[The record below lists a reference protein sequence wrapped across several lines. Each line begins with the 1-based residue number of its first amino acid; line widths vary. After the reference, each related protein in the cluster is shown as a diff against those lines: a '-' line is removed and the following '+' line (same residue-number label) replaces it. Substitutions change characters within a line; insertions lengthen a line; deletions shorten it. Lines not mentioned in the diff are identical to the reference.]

1 MGRRLICHQGGK
13 TRECGPYCDIC
24 GTRAVRFS
32 GATCFLCR
40 EADRDRKVMGAIVLI
55 CLCAALL
62 MMGLASAYGTYV
74 RMNQ

>member
-1 MGRRLICHQGGK
+1 MISHQGGK

-24 GTRAVRFS
+24 ATRAVKFY

-40 EADRDRKVMGAIVLI
+40 EAERDRKTMGAIVLI

-62 MMGLASAYGTYV
+62 MMGLASAYGEWV
-74 RMNQ
+74 KMH